1 MKKILC
7 AVLAASILLLS
18 VTGCGKKPE
27 EQSSSDPSAPDAV
40 PAAATAGDTVLTV
53 YSPLPQRLA
62 QAAADGFAAQS
73 GIQVELV
80 CDSASALITKIVA
93 DAAAPV
99 ADVLF
104 GGGAEVVQ
112 QMNALFTPY
121 QTAEE
126 TSIDKRF
133 LSADGLWTPLSP
145 MPVVLFYNKSQTSK
159 APAGWEAF
167 TLNSYKGWIA
177 FANPATSG
185 TSYTALCAMQE
196 ALKTGKLTGDALVEK
211 FAANLDGKMLADVSE
226 VYRQVAAGNFA
237 AGITLESSA
246 LKYIAAGHEKTVG
259 IAYPSEGTTAALEV
273 SAVVKGAPHEDYAQ
287 QFIDYVSGKEFQELL
302 VSDFDM
308 RTARTDVTD
317 AEGLTPMKD
326 IVLVDYN
333 YAGAVSG
340 RDALLKTFDAAI
352 TKAKADTQTSSTAT

>member
-1 MKKILC
+1 MKNLLC
-7 AVLAASILLLS
+7 AVLAASILLLA

-27 EQSSSDPSAPDAV
+27 EQSSSDASSQDAV
-40 PAAATAGDTVLTV
+40 PAAAVPSDALTV

-62 QAAADGFAAQS
+62 QAAVDGFAAES
-73 GIQVELV
+73 GIKVELV
-80 CDSASALITKIVA
+80 CDSASALINKIAA

-121 QTAEE
+121 QTAEK
-126 TSIDKRF
+126 SNLDKRF
-133 LSADGLWTPLSP
+133 LNADGLWTPLSP

-159 APAGWEAF
+159 APAGWETF

-185 TSYTALCAMQE
+185 TSYTALYTMLEAM
-196 ALKTGKLTGDALVEK
+196 KSGKLNGDALVEK
-211 FAANLDGKMLADVSE
+211 FAENLDGKMLADVSE
-226 VYRQVAAGNFA
+226 VYKQVAAGNFA
-237 AGITLESSA
+237 AGVTLESSA
-246 LKYIAAGHEKTVG
+246 LKYLEAGHEKTVG
-259 IAYPSEGTTAALEV
+259 IAYPAEGTTAALEV

-287 QFIDYVSGKEFQELL
+287 QFIDYVSGKEFQALL

-308 RTARTDVTD
+308 RTARTDVTE
-317 AEGLTPMKD
+317 AESLTPMKD
-326 IVLVDYN
+326 IVLIDYD

-352 TKAKADTQTSSTAT
+352 AKASTAAQTSSTAQ